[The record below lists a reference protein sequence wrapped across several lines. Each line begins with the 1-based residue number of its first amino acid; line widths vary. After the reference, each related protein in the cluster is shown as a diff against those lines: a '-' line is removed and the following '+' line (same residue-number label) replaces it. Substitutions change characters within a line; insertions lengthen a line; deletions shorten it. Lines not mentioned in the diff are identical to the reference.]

1 MTPKDNFAQ
10 TMKDLLGGSAAKG
23 DVPEDKKSV
32 GVPLSSFGQTA
43 KTEAEEPVEEILP
56 EITTDETLLA
66 EEAAETPS
74 AEELDATY
82 ADDLTAQATE
92 ESEADYTSYRL
103 DEPAVTYESGQTL
116 ADYTQ
121 QAETYPIEESSPI
134 MQEEESSMQDYTSTY
149 TDTTSTT
156 EEDNSL
162 QYAQPLPTA
171 GTVGSVTVIAAGTK
185 IVGDIDTDGALC
197 IEGSV
202 KGNVRVGTKLDL
214 NGKVLGDIEAED
226 IEIISTA
233 VKGNVVARNTV
244 HMDKDTTIV
253 GDVTAKNA
261 EIDGKIKGNLTVSE
275 RAHIKVDSI
284 LMGNLVS
291 GTVNIEEGAMLK
303 GDISITNIQSENVTI
318 VEPDFDIS
326 IKGPRS
332 SKSSSTSPSST
343 SSSSQNNN
351 RSKL

>member
-1 MTPKDNFAQ
+1 MAPKDNFAQ
-10 TMKDLLGGSAAKG
+10 TMKELLGGTSGK
-23 DVPEDKKSV
+23 DEMPEEKKSV
-32 GVPLSSFGQTA
+32 GVPLSSFSQPA
-43 KTEAEEPVEEILP
+43 KTE
-56 EITTDETLLA
+56 DEGTK
-66 EEAAETPS
+66 
-74 AEELDATY
+74 
-82 ADDLTAQATE
+82 E
-92 ESEADYTSYRL
+92 ESTPQDAAKESDTKADKADLAGTTS
-103 DEPAVTYESGQTL
+103 GKTL
-116 ADYTQ
+116 ADFAQTSYTT
-121 QAETYPIEESSPI
+121 ADETALAT
-134 MQEEESSMQDYTSTY
+134 QEEESTMQDYTSNLY
-149 TDTTSTT
+149 SSTTTTT
-156 EEDNSL
+156 EETTTSPF
-162 QYAQPLPTA
+162 AQPLPA
-171 GTVGSVTVIAAGTK
+171 NDAVGSVTVIAAGTK

-253 GDVTAKNA
+253 GDVSAKNA

-318 VEPDFDIS
+318 VEPDFDIN
-326 IKGPRS
+326 IKSPRG
-332 SKSSSTSPSST
+332 SKPSSSSVSST
-343 SSSSQNNN
+343 SSSSNSSNSNN